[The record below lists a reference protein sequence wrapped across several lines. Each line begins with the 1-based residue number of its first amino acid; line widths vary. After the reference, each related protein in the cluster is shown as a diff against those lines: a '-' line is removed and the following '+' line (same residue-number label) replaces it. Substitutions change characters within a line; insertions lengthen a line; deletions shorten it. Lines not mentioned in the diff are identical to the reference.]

1 MEFDDDLIACAQAVE
16 RGDPA
21 RFRAVMAAPVPARAQ
36 LFPIYAFNLEVA
48 RAPWVTSE
56 AMIGEMRLQ
65 WWRDA
70 LAEIAAGGLVRRHDV
85 VTPLALALAPG
96 IAEKLDLLVGAR
108 RWDLYR
114 DAFEDQAHLERYIEE
129 TGGLLLEAA
138 ATSLGPADPQVARD
152 AGYAAGLAAFLRAVP
167 ELEAKG
173 RRPLVDGRPAAVAVL
188 AEGGLDR
195 LARAR
200 KGRGAVSPEA
210 MPAFLATWEAE
221 PILKQAAREPA
232 RVADGTLAINPARSA
247 ARLALM
253 RATGRW

>member
-1 MEFDDDLIACAQAVE
+1 MEFDDDLIACAKAVE

-21 RFRAVMAAPVPARAQ
+21 RFRAVMAAPVAARAR

-70 LAEIAAGGLVRRHDV
+70 LAEIADGGMVRRHEV

-96 IAEKLDLLVGAR
+96 MAAELDRLVGAR

-114 DAFEDQAHLERYIEE
+114 DSFEDAAHLHRYIDE
-129 TGGLLLEAA
+129 TAGLLTVAA
-138 ATSLGPADPQVARD
+138 AASLGAVDTDVARD

-167 ELEAKG
+167 ALEAKG
-173 RRPLVDGRPAAVAVL
+173 RKPLVDGRPQAVAAL
-188 AEGGLDR
+188 AQGGLDR
-195 LARAR
+195 LARSRA
-200 KGRGAVSPEA
+200 GRGRVSKSA
-210 MPAFLATWEAE
+210 RPAFLATWEAG
-221 PILKQAAREPA
+221 PILQQAVRDPR
-232 RVADGTLAINPARSA
+232 RVADGTLTLNPATSA